1 MGGYLGTGNAGAG
14 DPAVPNGILLEM
26 TRSFLLVLFGA
37 LLGASLVGL
46 GLGLGAREEAR
57 SPARVSPSPAPP
69 PELIAEIEGLRRE
82 LAHERARNLAKGDGS
97 AARPSAPVAPRVAE
111 APVDSA
117 EPSLEAD
124 PTAGPEA
131 ESGIPWFD
139 ASALE
144 REGWTAGEVRRIRL
158 RWEEYELAKLEVENQ
173 RARKVPGWKELGK
186 RSLKIETDVRRD
198 LGEEGYEAMRFAAN
212 QPNRVV
218 LTELLE
224 TSPAARVGLAPGD
237 EVISYDGQ
245 RIFTPSALQLLTQG
259 GAPGALTEIRVLRAG
274 EERRF
279 FLPRGPLGTRLEAS
293 VRPPYR

>member
-1 MGGYLGTGNAGAG
+1 
-14 DPAVPNGILLEM
+14 M

-46 GLGLGAREEAR
+46 QMGLGAREEAR
-57 SPARVSPSPAPP
+57 SPVRVSPSPAPP

-82 LAHERARNLAKGDGS
+82 LERARALNLAKRDEL
-97 AARPSAPVAPRVAE
+97 APDPVASDLAE
-111 APVDSA
+111 DPVDFA
-117 EPSLEAD
+117 EFSLEAD
-124 PTAGPEA
+124 PTEGSDPEP
-131 ESGIPWFD
+131 GIPWFD

-144 REGWTAGEVRRIRL
+144 REGWAAGEIRRIRL
-158 RWEEYELAKLEVENQ
+158 RWEEYEMAKLEVENQ
-173 RARKVPGWKELGK
+173 RARKAPGWKELGK
-186 RSLKIETDVRRD
+186 RSLKIEADVRRD

-237 EVISYDGQ
+237 EVLSYDGK
-245 RIFTPSALQLLTQG
+245 RIFTSSALQRLTQG
-259 GAPGALTEIRVLRAG
+259 GEPGALTEIRVLRDG